1 MQLNQFDST
10 RKKLLKKYN
19 VISKNKQQIFILAE
33 RKIAMYTAFH
43 RIAKI
48 TGEIAGE
55 GTGDLYEHLENLK
68 N

>member
-1 MQLNQFDST
+1 M
-10 RKKLLKKYN
+10 
-19 VISKNKQQIFILAE
+19 ISKNKQQIFILAE